1 MGQVTREITVETGG
15 RGLFEVTGA
24 VRSFVTQAGISN
36 GLLTVFIRHTS
47 ASLTIQENADPS
59 VLRDLEDFLDR
70 VAPENYPWA
79 HASEGPDDM
88 PAHIKAALTDVSL
101 TIPVVDGEMALGT
114 WQGIFVMEHRAQG
127 HLRKLRLLLMG
138 E

>member
-1 MGQVTREITVETGG
+1 MRQVTREMSVETEG
-15 RGLFEVTGA
+15 RGLCEVTGL
-24 VRSFVTQAGISN
+24 VRQIVGQSGVSN

-101 TIPVVDGEMALGT
+101 TIPVVDGEMTLGT
-114 WQGIFVMEHRAQG
+114 WQGIFVMEHRARG

-138 E
+138 D